1 MRELN
6 SVKAIKELSANYATK
21 NHTHSY
27 LPLAGGTLTGP
38 MKNSYVSGTYLAG
51 NQGNALVSS
60 IANPGSYVAML
71 RYPST
76 SGYYTLV
83 GYQGNINLQYTVKA
97 TVDAGTNSVTKTAT
111 LLNEAG
117 NSTFPGTVT
126 APTFSGALSGN
137 ATTATT
143 ATKANTL
150 TTARTING
158 TSFNGSANITTA
170 NWGTARTIT
179 IGNTGKSVN
188 GAGNVSWSLS
198 EIGAAADSHSH
209 SYLPLSGGTTTG
221 PISVKGESKFYVSS
235 YTDPWNGTS
244 CALKATG
251 HIATTGTVKSA
262 ALNIGTGGID
272 IQSRIMQ
279 TRPQEALYVYTAGKS
294 EGVGFDYEGYVRPQ
308 GDATWSCGN
317 PSWRWATVYSRNGVS
332 TSSDGKWKKH
342 IKYIISKEELE
353 NLAYD
358 YIPNNNDYVMSTFT
372 YEGDAKN
379 KPSKVLSA
387 ASSKK
392 VYEFTK
398 DLYAKDISLDIT
410 TNDLYKFFKDDFQL
424 TSYRFDIDMYH
435 NNEKRNNELNNI
447 GFIAQDVVNTKVG
460 KLFIVAPEEDD
471 KERIEEK
478 GYTYN
483 IQNYTSII
491 AGALKSAINEIEKLK
506 SEIEILKN
514 NINYIK

>member
-6 SVKAIKELSANYATK
+6 SVKAIKELSANYAAK

-198 EIGAAADSHSH
+198 EIGAAAASHSH
-209 SYLPLSGGTTTG
+209 SYLSLSGGTTTG

-251 HIATTGTVKSA
+251 HIATTGTVRA
-262 ALNIGTGGID
+262 ANVYSTGK
-272 IQSRIMQ
+272 
-279 TRPQEALYVYTAGKS
+279 VTAGKTGIDTYGRLWQGEPAS
-294 EGVGFDYEGYVRPQ
+294 AFYIYTSDKDEGVGFDYEGYVRPQ
-308 GDATWSCGN
+308 GDSTWSCGH
-317 PSWRWATVYSRNGVS
+317 PSWRWSTVYSRNGVS

-342 IKYIISKEELE
+342 IKYIISEEELE
-353 NLAYD
+353 DLAHD
-358 YIPNNNDYVMSTFT
+358 YIPSNDDYVMSTFT
-372 YEGDAKN
+372 YEGDTEN
-379 KPSKVLSA
+379 KPSPVLSA
-387 ASSKK
+387 TSSEK

-398 DLYAKDISLDIT
+398 ELYAKDISLDIT
-410 TNDLYKFFKDDFQL
+410 TNDLYKFFKDNFQL
-424 TSYRFDIDMYH
+424 TSYRFDINMYH
-435 NNEKRNNELNNI
+435 NNEKRNNELNNV
-447 GFIAQDVVNTKVG
+447 GFIAQDIVNTKVG

-483 IQNYTSII
+483 LQNYTSII
-491 AGALKSAINEIEKLK
+491 AGALKSAINEIE
-506 SEIEILKN
+506 ILKKSN
-514 NINYIK
+514 M